1 MIGGGFMPQLHLRQP
16 WFTYS
21 TCRPVTTFCENIKKF
36 QETGNLNCIYK
47 NELDKV
53 SFAHD
58 GAYADSKNVSNRNF
72 SD

>member
-1 MIGGGFMPQLHLRQP
+1 M
-16 WFTYS
+16 
-21 TCRPVTTFCENIKKF
+21 
-36 QETGNLNCIYK
+36 CIYK

-58 GAYADSKNVSNRNF
+58 GAYADSKNIANKNF

>member
-1 MIGGGFMPQLHLRQP
+1 MPQLHLRQP

-21 TCRPVTTFCENIKKF
+21 TYRPVTTFYENIQKF
-36 QETGNLNCIYK
+36 QETGDLKCIYK

-58 GAYADSKNVSNRNF
+58 GAYADSKNIANKNF